1 MVDYTEEEI
10 EWLQSLPP
18 EKREEVIRLDNLFNH
33 AARFDREPA
42 FLIDG
47 FLPLGYCCIL
57 AGDPKAGKTALASA
71 IALAVAE
78 GSPFAAM
85 ETIQAGVLWL
95 SLEESPEE
103 RATIM
108 MPVLDRIEET
118 TFYVT
123 HQKIAID
130 TEEGLSDLHEWV
142 VRTDAKLIVVDPL
155 HAAHSGRSLDDGW
168 RARRTLAPFKK
179 FCYDK
184 DVTGLVLHNVGSGG
198 NRVAENAQLAAC
210 AGMSML
216 YSSQPTEN
224 GRIVRLQ
231 SAGRGNFAN
240 RTWHFESHSP
250 LTYWPTKPPSAQ
262 EAPPKFQLDDQVL
275 EFLTN
280 STQPCCPAEI
290 AGALQRNPNSI
301 RNTIARLTALGKVK
315 WTYTLAGA
323 RHYDIPREVPHI
335 PGCFRGPETKMPA
348 ETSDATP
355 VVSSLDNRILPSVGG
370 DSDSTPV
377 VLSPDDRIPPPSDE
391 NSEIEP
397 TGENR

>member
-18 EKREEVIRLDNLFNH
+18 EKREEVMRLDSLFNH
-33 AARFDREPA
+33 AALFDREPA

-85 ETIQAGVLWL
+85 ETIEAGVLWL

-108 MPVLDRIEET
+108 KPVLDRIEET

-130 TEEGLSDLHEWV
+130 TPEGLSDLQHWV
-142 VRTDAKLIVVDPL
+142 NHTDAKLIVVDPL

-184 DVTGLVLHNVGSGG
+184 DVTGLVLHHVSAGG

-216 YSSQPTEN
+216 YSSEPTEE

-231 SAGRGNFAN
+231 SSGRGNFAN
-240 RTWHFESHSP
+240 RTWHFESHGP
-250 LTYWPTKPPSAQ
+250 LSYWQSSIGVPP
-262 EAPPKFQLDDQVL
+262 
-275 EFLTN
+275 
-280 STQPCCPAEI
+280 
-290 AGALQRNPNSI
+290 
-301 RNTIARLTALGKVK
+301 
-315 WTYTLAGA
+315 
-323 RHYDIPREVPHI
+323 
-335 PGCFRGPETKMPA
+335 
-348 ETSDATP
+348 
-355 VVSSLDNRILPSVGG
+355 
-370 DSDSTPV
+370 
-377 VLSPDDRIPPPSDE
+377 IPPPKYQL
-391 NSEIEP
+391 
-397 TGENR
+397 